1 MFNKYFEEYKN
12 SIVSLALAQVRIDFS
27 IGKEADNEEGFS
39 SLFYQ
44 LPCYLEEREKEEIFS
59 AIIIAIGSAYP
70 SAEIL
75 RETINSIKVSIK
87 F

>member
-12 SIVSLALAQVRIDFS
+12 SIVSLALAQVRMDFS
-27 IGKEADNEEGFS
+27 FEEEVGVDEGFS
-39 SLFYQ
+39 SLYYQ
-44 LPCYLEEREKEEIFS
+44 LPYYLEEKEKEEIYS

-75 RETINSIKVSIK
+75 RESINSIRVTIK